1 MDDKTSTIVGSLQ
14 DDIWEIYLNNFAK
27 NSLSN
32 SVISDQASRD
42 LTIVKGNFEEA
53 IKIADTDQNAS
64 ILAVYWP
71 LELFTALTRT
81 DYFQAASTISWNEPI
96 SDYIKLKKKYRNRLK
111 IINGMHLFNDF
122 MVNDVPANVRSIT
135 SLFEIVPFHK
145 YLLARDEALKSSNYR
160 HNIETL
166 IALESD
172 MSYEA
177 VRTQKMLELNE
188 KWDLEMSE
196 LSLLKKDFES
206 SQLEV
211 KSLLKEVQCKSEENK
226 IANKEIEHLKGQ
238 VLLLQD
244 ALEKQHTKSA
254 LMLSGHSDALE
265 NQSKEFLKETESLK
279 SEIENLKTQVK
290 SEVEQKGELK
300 EKLSEKNSALE
311 SMGKKLSEQE
321 SLKESLQS
329 YLVKAQIEIEK
340 IHDKCAQQLREADKN
355 FNSEVRELN
364 NKTLEL
370 QQALLASQQAVEK
383 LFDEKASL
391 NKKFEKKCKES
402 DVSLKKSLRKQEKLA
417 NELALKTKALLQE
430 KKQKQRIEQKL
441 TCKLENAERELAILE
456 AKQNILEFE
465 SGQLRNSKFLK
476 LLAPAQRLKGRI
488 FGSDKELRKDLA
500 LLYTSN
506 LFDAK
511 WYLEC
516 YKDVM
521 DSALDPAEHYLKFG
535 FKEGR
540 QPGPN
545 FDGNWYLKH
554 YTDVAKKGMNPLI
567 HFIKFGQAEGRR
579 SSPRLLGRS

>member
-14 DDIWEIYLNNFAK
+14 NDIWEIYLEKFAK
-27 NSLSN
+27 NRVSN
-32 SVISDQASRD
+32 STNSDESSHD
-42 LTIVKGNFEEA
+42 LIIVKGCFEEVSEV
-53 IKIADTDQNAS
+53 ADSDQNAS
-64 ILAVYWP
+64 ILILYWP
-71 LELFTALTRT
+71 LELLIALKKTG
-81 DYFQAASTISWNEPI
+81 YFQAVSTKLWNEPI
-96 SDYIKLKKKYRNRLK
+96 ADYINLKKKYKNRLK
-111 IINGMHLFNDF
+111 IINGIHLFNDF
-122 MVNDVPANVRSIT
+122 MVNDVPENVRCLT
-135 SLFEIVPFHK
+135 PLFEIVSFHK
-145 YLLARDEALKSSNYR
+145 YLLAKDEAIEASNY
-160 HNIETL
+160 HQNTETL

-172 MSYEA
+172 MTYEA
-177 VRTQKMLELNE
+177 LRTKKLLELNE

-211 KSLLKEVQCKSEENK
+211 KSLLKEVQSKSEENK
-226 IANKEIEHLKGQ
+226 IANKEIEYLKGQ
-238 VLLLQD
+238 ILLLQES
-244 ALEKQHTKSA
+244 LEKHHTKSA
-254 LMLSGHSDALE
+254 LMSSSYSDALE
-265 NQSKEFLKETESLK
+265 NKSKEFLKESNSLRSEIESLK
-279 SEIENLKTQVK
+279 TKLKSQ
-290 SEVEQKGELK
+290 VEQKGELK
-300 EKLSEKNSALE
+300 EILEKKELSLENMGQKLSEH
-311 SMGKKLSEQE
+311 E
-321 SLKESLQS
+321 SLKESLQG
-329 YLVKAQIEIEK
+329 YLVKAQIEIER
-340 IHDKCAQQLREADKN
+340 IHDKCAQQLREADKK

-364 NKTLEL
+364 NKALEL
-370 QQALLASQQAVEK
+370 QQALETSQQALEK
-383 LFDEKASL
+383 LFDEKVLL
-391 NKKFEKKCKES
+391 NERFEK
-402 DVSLKKSLRKQEKLA
+402 
-417 NELALKTKALLQE
+417 ELSLKTKALLQE
-430 KKQKQRIEQKL
+430 KKQRQRIEQKL
-441 TCKLENAERELAILE
+441 TYKLENAERELAIFE

-465 SGQLRNSKFLK
+465 FSQLKNSKYWK

-521 DSALDPAEHYLKFG
+521 DSGLDPAEHYLKFG

-554 YTDVAKKGMNPLI
+554 YTDVAKMGMNPLI